1 MQETWRWFGPAD
13 TVTPQQ
19 IRQAGASGVVTAL
32 DHINTGEVWSLEEIK
47 ARQSL
52 LTQNG
57 LEWTVVESVP
67 VHQDIKLRTGHYK
80 TYINN
85 YRQSLVN
92 LGRLGIKRVCY
103 NFMPV
108 VDWTRTNLS
117 FELENASSALR
128 FEMSDFIAYDV
139 HILERPGAASDY
151 SQAQV
156 DTAAQRYSAM
166 SEEEVM
172 NLESNIIAGLPG
184 GEGSYDRQGIKEAI
198 DAFQGIGTTGLQRNL
213 QLFLSDII
221 PVAEQ
226 AGVVLAIHPDDPPFS
241 LFGLPRV
248 VSTAQDARAILESMP
263 STSNG
268 LTLCAGSFG
277 ARSDNDLV
285 AMVHEFGPSIHFV
298 HLRNIHREADGS
310 FYETEHLVGDNDIV
324 GIIRALLEQESSRR
338 LSNSPLA
345 EIPMR
350 PDHGHAI
357 GDEKDDPAVRPGYS
371 FAGRLKGLAELRG
384 VIHTLST
391 LAQGG

>member
-139 HILERPGAASDY
+139 HILERPGAVSDY

-172 NLESNIIAGLPG
+172 HLESNIIAGLPG

-198 DAFQGIGTTGLQRNL
+198 DAFQDIGTTGLQRNL

-248 VSTAQDARAILESMP
+248 VSTAQDASPAIL
-263 STSNG
+263 
-268 LTLCAGSFG
+268 LAG
-277 ARSDNDLV
+277 
-285 AMVHEFGPSIHFV
+285 
-298 HLRNIHREADGS
+298 
-310 FYETEHLVGDNDIV
+310 
-324 GIIRALLEQESSRR
+324 RR
-338 LSNSPLA
+338 LHINLIPYNSVSELQFKRPSRERQLA
-345 EIPMR
+345 FAEVLRSANLSVTLRRSLGGEEEAACGQLRRRSAPS
-350 PDHGHAI
+350 
-357 GDEKDDPAVRPGYS
+357 VRP
-371 FAGRLKGLAELRG
+371 
-384 VIHTLST
+384 
-391 LAQGG
+391 